1 MPQKAKV
8 TSVDALE
15 GFRSALINY
24 VSKAR
29 PTVEEVS
36 ADAMRTRLWLE
47 NEQRTHWEAQFKRR
61 AKELELAQAALFSA
75 RVGSLAQE
83 TGAELMAVQRA
94 KRAMEEADT
103 KLRVLKKWTREY
115 EGRVQPLVKQT
126 EKLHT
131 ILTNDMVK
139 AVAYLTQALNTLAAY
154 ADLKQPPE
162 ATVAPPPAVPV
173 AAANT
178 APAEKGP
185 AQ

>member
-1 MPQKAKV
+1 MPERAKV
-8 TSVDALE
+8 TSADALD
-15 GFRSALINY
+15 GFRSAIINY

-29 PTVEEVS
+29 PTIEEVS

-47 NEQRTHWEAQFKRR
+47 NEQRTHWEAEFRRR
-61 AKELELAQAALFSA
+61 AKELEMAQSALFSA
-75 RVGSLAQE
+75 RVGSLSQE

-94 KRAMEEADT
+94 KRALDEADT

-139 AVAYLTQALNTLAAY
+139 AVAYLTQTLNTLAAY
-154 ADLKQPPE
+154 ADIKPPPE
-162 ATVAPPPAVPV
+162 ATAAPPPAVPV
-173 AAANT
+173 TAADTQA
-178 APAEKGP
+178 AEKG
-185 AQ
+185 AAK